1 MYGTFP
7 ERAHIRR
14 HARLAISIATIAVAA
29 LVTAQVCQSMS
40 SGDLHIT
47 VLLKVNAGSFAHSWL
62 ATQYPQL
69 ENQKKMN
76 TQMHQTVLQAEI
88 QTLEDE
94 DSTNHK
100 MSAVSKIHVADVIET
115 EKMRAAIAQQ
125 KEQEE
130 DDRETTEVCP
140 LRVNLDPNCSELLAD
155 SDARIFPVCT
165 NAYVYT

>member
-1 MYGTFP
+1 M
-7 ERAHIRR
+7 AR
-14 HARLAISIATIAVAA
+14 HSVSAA
-29 LVTAQVCQSMS
+29 GESEE
-40 SGDLHIT
+40 
-47 VLLKVNAGSFAHSWL
+47 NE
-62 ATQYPQL
+62 YPDS
-69 ENQKKMN
+69 K
-76 TQMHQTVLQAEI
+76 MHQTVLQAEI

>member
-1 MYGTFP
+1 
-7 ERAHIRR
+7 
-14 HARLAISIATIAVAA
+14 
-29 LVTAQVCQSMS
+29 
-40 SGDLHIT
+40 
-47 VLLKVNAGSFAHSWL
+47 
-62 ATQYPQL
+62 
-69 ENQKKMN
+69 
-76 TQMHQTVLQAEI
+76 MHQTVLQAEI